1 MSITVNPSQFG
12 FLNSQ
17 NKVGGSVSG
26 QSAAANNT
34 ATEPVAQELL
44 KAERQSPQRTADNML
59 DFIGRGVESLRASG
73 ASEQRVADRIA
84 AAREGVARGYA
95 EAEEILEARGLM
107 TDELR
112 QEVAAGR
119 ELVEEGINRLERG
132 EENNSAPRNPSSLN
146 TVASSSSL
154 KVANSLTL
162 DVLTRDGDTVTVSF
176 SQAEQRSSQSSTGTF
191 QLNSSSN
198 SAWQFEVEGNLDEA
212 EQQALGNLFN
222 SVQDLSER
230 FFSGDLGGALEQ
242 AMSLGFDGNELASLS
257 LNLTQ
262 QTVAT
267 STKAY
272 SQVQPQLPTEQLET
286 LKAPLASYIDAYT
299 RAIEQ
304 ADALAKPEKT
314 LQDLVNNLLPE
325 EERLPIWNQFHQG
338 LEAAGQLSG
347 LLLGNES

>member
-12 FLNSQ
+12 FLQPQSRPD
-17 NKVGGSVSG
+17 GAISG
-26 QSAAANNT
+26 QPPATNKA

-44 KAERQSPQRTADNML
+44 KTDRQSPQRTADNML

-112 QEVAAGR
+112 QEIAAGR
-119 ELVEEGINRLERG
+119 ELVEEGINQLERG
-132 EENNSAPRNPSSLN
+132 EQNTTGAGQLN
-146 TVASSSSL
+146 AVASSSAL

-162 DVLTRDGDTVTVSF
+162 DVVTRDGDTVTVSF
-176 SQAEQRSSQSSTGTF
+176 SQAEQRSSQSGPGYF
-191 QLNSSSN
+191 QASSSSS

-212 EQQALGNLFN
+212 EQEALGNLFN

-314 LQDLVNNLLPE
+314 LQDLVNSLLPE

-338 LEAAGQLSG
+338 LEAAGKLSG
-347 LLLGNES
+347 LLSGNES